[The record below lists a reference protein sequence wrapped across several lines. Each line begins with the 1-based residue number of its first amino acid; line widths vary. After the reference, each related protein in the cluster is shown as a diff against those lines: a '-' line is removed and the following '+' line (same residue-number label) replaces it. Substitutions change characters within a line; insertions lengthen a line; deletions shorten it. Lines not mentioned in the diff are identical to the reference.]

1 MTGIVVQSLATGDNP
16 YPFTEEEYLS
26 AAGKQQILADWQRF
40 IAGGFKKLFFTR
52 ELYRFLH
59 HNCGFSAHS
68 NLDTFWAC
76 YFNSEVIRLRAFLNQ
91 FGGNRRSIEF
101 GTPAWLDGPAADL
114 KLAMCQEMARLVAP
128 LLQVLEDLEL
138 KHVELGRVWR
148 EFALRQAQDATLR
161 QAQDTTLNSGIPDPG
176 FPPHYLA
183 SENTRNLLAYAAH
196 IALHKPL
203 PLRGLQR
210 QFPQLPEPETGGTYA
225 ARVAA

>member
-1 MTGIVVQSLATGDNP
+1 MNGIVVQSLATGDNP

-59 HNCGFSAHS
+59 HNCGFAAHS
-68 NLDTFWAC
+68 NPDTFWAC

-114 KLAMCQEMARLVAP
+114 KLAMCQEMTRLVAP

-148 EFALRQAQDATLR
+148 EFALQ
-161 QAQDTTLNSGIPDPG
+161 SGITDPG

-196 IALHKPL
+196 IALHKPQ

-210 QFPQLPEPETGGTYA
+210 QFPQLPGEAEAFHA
-225 ARVAA
+225 ARAV